1 MLYAELLVSI
11 INLSASQ
18 HSLLSTMVQTGH
30 AVAVAFALNIAAGA
44 ATILGG
50 MVVFNKRLVY
60 LANPLSL
67 AVALS
72 ISTGVML
79 FISLAEIFGESVD
92 SLSQGIKTD
101 DMSEDTAVGHGW
113 LAAACCTAI
122 GIGLIYLIDV
132 VVKMISPEHDHTEID
147 NLENLQESMAFHD
160 SKENQTIGTP
170 VVELESQLSPNT
182 NTGMYFKMDDT
193 AKKNLQR
200 MGLLSA
206 LAIGIHNVPEGIAT
220 YAGSI
225 QNSSVGFSLAFGIGL
240 HNIPEGIAVAAPIY
254 FATGSRWRGIMWCVI
269 SAVAEPL
276 GGVIAWLAIGDGMD
290 HVSEG
295 ILFGLVCGIM
305 VCICV
310 KELLPTAFRFAG
322 DKAHLVAMGIFFGM
336 FIMITTFALNI
347 AAGFA
352 TVLGGMVIFHKSL
365 VHLANPVSLAVA
377 LSISAGVMLFIS
389 LVEIYG
395 ESVHL
400 LTEGLKT
407 EDMSEET
414 ATGHGWL
421 GATACFAVGIFL
433 IYGIDIIVHKISP
446 EHEMT
451 EIDNLEGIRESM
463 EQFDHSKNND
473 IPSLDLE
480 TQTPNA
486 TPYVKMDP
494 QAKQALQRMGVLS
507 ALAIGIHNLPEG
519 IATYVGAIQNSS
531 VGFSLAVGIGLH
543 NIPEGIA
550 VAAPIYFATGSRWRG
565 IMWCAISAG
574 AEPLGG
580 VIAWLAIGDGMD
592 PVSEG
597 ILFGIVCGIMVC
609 ICVKELIPTAYKFA
623 KGKTHIVAF
632 GMFTG
637 MFIMVSSLTLFGY
650 AGV

>member
-1 MLYAELLVSI
+1 
-11 INLSASQ
+11 
-18 HSLLSTMVQTGH
+18 MVQTGH

-72 ISTGVML
+72 ISAGVML
-79 FISLAEIFGESVD
+79 FISLAEIFGESVK
-92 SLSQGIKTD
+92 SFSEGIKTD
-101 DMSEDTAVGHGW
+101 SMSEDTATGHGW
-113 LAAACCTAI
+113 LAAACCAAV
-122 GIGLIYLIDV
+122 GVALIYIIDIFV
-132 VVKMISPEHDHTEID
+132 GMISPEHDHTEID
-147 NLENLQESMAFHD
+147 NLENLHEEFAFHD
-160 SKENQTIGTP
+160 SKNSQNGGTP
-170 VVELESQLSPNT
+170 IVELESQTTP
-182 NTGMYFKMDDT
+182 NTGMFFKMDET

-220 YAGSI
+220 YASSI

-254 FATGSRWRGIMWCVI
+254 FATGNRWRGIMWCVI
-269 SAVAEPL
+269 SAVAEPV
-276 GGVIAWLAIGDGMD
+276 GGVIAWLAIGDGMG
-290 HVSEG
+290 HISEG
-295 ILFGLVCGIM
+295 ILYGLVCGIM

-322 DKAHLVAMGIFFGM
+322 EKTHLVAIGIFFGM
-336 FIMITTFALNI
+336 FVMIASLTLQASLHSSTMVQSGHVVGVAFALNI

-352 TVLGGMVIFHKSL
+352 TVLGGMIIFNKNL
-365 VHLANPVSLAVA
+365 VHLANPLSLAVA
-377 LSISAGVMLFIS
+377 LSISAGVMIFIS
-389 LVEIYG
+389 LVEIFG

-400 LTEGLKT
+400 LTEGFT
-407 EDMSEET
+407 SDDVSEET
-414 ATGHGWL
+414 AQGHGWL
-421 GATACFAVGIFL
+421 SATACFAAGIAL
-433 IYGIDIIVHKISP
+433 IYAIDAVVHKIAP
-446 EHEMT
+446 EHDLT

-463 EQFDHSKNND
+463 DQFDNNKNNEGS
-473 IPSLDLE
+473 PGLDLE
-480 TQTPNA
+480 VQTLDPTSN
-486 TPYVKMDP
+486 YIKMDE
-494 QAKQALQRMGVLS
+494 QAKLALQRMGVLS

-565 IMWCAISAG
+565 IMWCAISAC

-632 GMFTG
+632 GMFAG